1 MIKIGL
7 YSISCSGV
15 WFNDRPPLTV
25 EEFIDTA
32 KKYGYAGVEIDLK
45 RPHGSPLDLDT
56 DRCKEIR
63 EYIDKNDLELP
74 GLAANNTFASIV
86 PEVLENE
93 MLMIREQLRVC
104 KDMGAPVLRVFPA
117 WRGVVSKNG
126 IASYEPTRY
135 PEYYGAYNY
144 ELQINILNCL
154 KEVVKYAEDAGVV
167 LALQN
172 HEPIIRS
179 YRDML
184 DYIRAVDSPFLKAS
198 FDPPCEGW
206 TPERQTDEYI
216 TKATREVGDYQV
228 ISHANAEFI
237 ENDDGSVEMIPW
249 SREQHVVTN
258 YPAFFR
264 TLNEIGYKGFV
275 NYEFCHMPFRNF
287 KVLGY
292 NDYIEN
298 QIRIAQKYFT
308 LLADSTIAV

>member
-45 RPHGSPLDLDT
+45 RPHGSPLDLDA
-56 DRCKEIR
+56 DRCREIR
-63 EYIDKNDLELP
+63 AYIDDKGLELP
-74 GLAANNTFASIV
+74 GLAANNTFASLI

-93 MLMIREQLRVC
+93 LLMVREQIRIC
-104 KDMGAPVLRVFPA
+104 KQMGAPILRLFPA

-126 IASYEPTRY
+126 VASYEPTRY
-135 PEYYGAYNY
+135 PEYYGAFTY
-144 ELQINILNCL
+144 ELQMNILKCF
-154 KEVVKYAEDAGVV
+154 KEAAKYAEDAGII

-172 HEPIIRS
+172 HEPIIHS
-179 YRDML
+179 YKDML
-184 DYIRAVDSPFLKAS
+184 EYIKAVGSPFFKAC

-206 TPERQTDEYI
+206 TPERQADAYI
-216 TKATREVGDYQV
+216 SNATREVGDLQM
-228 ISHANAEFI
+228 ISHANAEFA
-237 ENDDGSVEMIPW
+237 ENADGSVDMIRW
-249 SREQHVVTN
+249 GGDQRVVTN

-264 TLNEIGYKGFV
+264 TLNEIGYDGYV
-275 NYEFCHMPFRNF
+275 NYEFCHMPFHNF

-292 NDYIEN
+292 NDYIED
-298 QIRIAQKYFT
+298 QIRLAQIYFT
-308 LLADSTIAV
+308 RLAASTK